1 MDGEKKKERILCLG
15 DSNTFGYD
23 PRSWFGDRYPADVR
37 WAGRLNTPDREII
50 NCGQNGMCI
59 PREREFAVIRA
70 LVRSKRPVDIIT
82 VMLGDNDFLTAAS
95 AETVTARMR
104 TFLSSLVEASE
115 GERILL
121 IAPPPLKPGEWVQS
135 ERVIGETYR
144 LGALYRALAEE
155 LGVEFADAADRAW
168 SSPMTAS
175 TSPKTATPHSR
186 PGWSASWKAD
196 GERFRVVVMTM
207 EKSMPEKACSF
218 LFAGL
223 RKHI

>member
-23 PRSWFGDRYPADVR
+23 PRSWFGDQYPADVR
-37 WAGRLNTPDREII
+37 WAGRLNTPDREVI

-82 VMLGDNDFLTAAS
+82 IMLGDNDFLTAAS

-155 LGVEFADAADRAW
+155 LGVEFADAADW
-168 SSPMTAS
+168 GVELSY
-175 TSPKTATPHSR
+175 
-186 PGWSASWKAD
+186 D
-196 GERFRVVVMTM
+196 GVHFTENGHAAF
-207 EKSMPEKACSF
+207 A
-218 LFAGL
+218 AGL
-223 RKHI
+223 DRVLES